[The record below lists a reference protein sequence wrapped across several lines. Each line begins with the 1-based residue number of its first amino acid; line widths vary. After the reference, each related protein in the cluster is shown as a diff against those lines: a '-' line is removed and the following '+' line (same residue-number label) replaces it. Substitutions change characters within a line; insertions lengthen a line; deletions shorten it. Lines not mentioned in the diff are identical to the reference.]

1 MNSKPILSR
10 TTESASGRQAEP
22 TFIAADRQQRHWQIW
37 IDTGGTFTDGVAISP
52 AGERKNVKILSTSA
66 LRGTVVRSIS
76 PTRLEVRES
85 WSAPA
90 GLIRGFRFRLLG
102 SEHEE
107 IRVERYD
114 PDSHLLELSSPLEQE
129 AAPGASFEV
138 ISEEEAPLLATRLL
152 TQTPSDAPLPQCGM
166 RLATTLGTN
175 ALLQRRGA
183 PTALFITSGFEDL
196 LLIGNQQRPD
206 LFSLRIDKPE
216 PLYSAVIAVPE
227 RLDRNG
233 NVLEPLDLGSI
244 VQQDVKVAAVA
255 LLHSYRNPQHEI
267 ELKKRL
273 LEIGFEHVSISSEL
287 APRIKLLPRAH
298 TAVVDAY
305 LSPVIQEYLDRVRTS
320 LGGGRL
326 LVMTS
331 AGGLLD
337 PESYRPKDSLLSG
350 PAGGVVGGALAG
362 RMAGFDM
369 GGTST
374 DVARFDGDYEYSYEH
389 RVGDAHLAA
398 PSLAIESV
406 AAGGGSICWLDG
418 ERLRVG
424 PQSAGA
430 SPGPACYG
438 AGGPLTL
445 TDVNLLLGRLD
456 AARFGIPV
464 GTAPARHRIAEMRER
479 LTERAADEQ
488 LLSGLLAIANETMA
502 DAIRRVSLRRGY
514 DPAEYALVAF
524 GGAGG
529 QHACG
534 VAECLAIREVVIPP
548 DAALLSAV
556 GMGHAV
562 VERFVERQLL
572 EPLKTGWNKV
582 ARRMKKLAGNA
593 VDAVEAAG
601 IPRDAIQVRRRILNL
616 RFAGQ
621 DSSLEIE
628 WRPRISIR
636 KAFEKRY
643 SELFGHRP
651 GQRSVEMESMRV
663 VASSLPPPH
672 AEPGASPEEL
682 RAVPSGETRAYF
694 DGEWRTV
701 PTYERE
707 ELEPGACFE
716 GPALVF
722 ERHSATVVEAA
733 WNGKIDG
740 HGAILLE
747 RSGLA
752 TSATEESRPEAVRLE
767 LFTQRF
773 FTLVKEMGERLERT
787 AVSTNV
793 KERLDFS
800 CALLDP
806 QGELVAN
813 APHIPVHLGS
823 LGICVRRLAE
833 SLTMRPGD
841 CVATNHPDFGGSH
854 LPDVTVV
861 TPVYSDLEDDGL
873 LGYVASRAHHAE
885 IGGILPGSMP
895 PAATNLAEEGVV
907 IPPLRLLDAGRPRW
921 DGIRELLKTGLYPS
935 RKVEDNLSDLQAAVA
950 ANHAGAEAL
959 RALAVQHG
967 VKTVLHYMARLK
979 RLAEERIR
987 DALRSIPDGSY
998 EAQESMDDGTP
1009 LNVRIELSGDG
1020 AAIDFEG
1027 SAGVHDGNLNAT
1039 PAIVHSAVIYFLRLL
1054 LREPLPLNEG
1064 LLRAVSL
1071 SIPHGILSP
1080 SFEDDPR
1087 LSPAIVGGNVETS
1100 QRLVDTLL
1108 KALRLAACSQGTMNN
1123 VIFGN
1128 ERCGYY
1134 ETLGGGCG
1142 AGRDFHGASA
1152 VHSHMTNTRITDPEI
1167 LEHRYPMRVQRF
1179 AIRRGSGGGGLLR
1192 GGDGLV
1198 RELLFLE
1205 PGSLSLLTQHRV
1217 VSPYGMAGGAA
1228 GACGSQRVERAGGE
1242 VLTLGPIDGCDV
1254 GAGDRLIIETPGG
1267 GGYGVPSHGGAK
1279 NGPG

>member
-1 MNSKPILSR
+1 MRAVGP
-10 TTESASGRQAEP
+10 AS
-22 TFIAADRQQRHWQIW
+22 
-37 IDTGGTFTDGVAISP
+37 
-52 AGERKNVKILSTSA
+52 
-66 LRGTVVRSIS
+66 
-76 PTRLEVRES
+76 LEVRES

-90 GLIRGFRFRLLG
+90 GLIDGFRFQLLG

-107 IRVERYD
+107 IKVERYD
-114 PDSHLLELSSPLEQE
+114 SDSHLLYLSSPLDHK
-129 AAPGASFEV
+129 AASGGSFEV
-138 ISEEEAPLLATRLL
+138 ISDEEAPLLAARLL
-152 TQTPSDAPLPQCGM
+152 TRTPSGDPLPRCSM

-183 PTALFITSGFEDL
+183 PTALFITAGFEDL

-206 LFSLRIDKPE
+206 LFSLSIDKPE
-216 PLYSAVIAVPE
+216 PLYSEVVAVHE
-227 RLDRNG
+227 RLDRDG
-233 NVLEPLDLGSI
+233 NILEPLEIDSI
-244 VQQDVKVAAVA
+244 VRRGAKVAAVA

-273 LEIGFEHVSISSEL
+273 LDLGFEHVSISSEL

-320 LGGGRL
+320 LEGGRL

-337 PESYRPKDSLLSG
+337 PGSYRPKDSLLSG
-350 PAGGVVGGALAG
+350 PAGGAVGGALAG
-362 RMAGFDM
+362 RTAGFDKVIGFDM

-374 DVARFDGDYEYSYEH
+374 DVARFDGDYEYIYEH

-398 PSLAIESV
+398 PSMAIESV

-464 GTAPARHRIAEMRER
+464 STAPARERIAEMRQR
-479 LTERAADEQ
+479 LTERAAEEA

-534 VAECLAIREVVIPP
+534 VAECLSIREVVIPP

-562 VERFVERQLL
+562 VERFVERQIL
-572 EPLKTGWNKV
+572 EPLESASNKV
-582 ARRMKKLAGNA
+582 ARRMKRLAEDA

-601 IPRDAIQVRRRILNL
+601 IPREAIQVRRRILNL

-628 WRPRISIR
+628 WRPRISIS

-651 GQRSVEMESMRV
+651 GERGVELESMRV
-663 VASSLPPPH
+663 VASSLPPPPE
-672 AEPGASPEEL
+672 EPGASPVEH
-682 RAVPSGETRAYF
+682 RATPSGDARAYF
-694 DGEWRTV
+694 GGEWRTV
-701 PTYERE
+701 PTYERHR
-707 ELEPGACFE
+707 LEPGARFE

-733 WNGKIDG
+733 WSGRIDG
-740 HGAILLE
+740 RGAIVLE
-747 RSGLA
+747 RIGAAVS
-752 TSATEESRPEAVRLE
+752 SAEESRPEAVRLE

-823 LGICVRRLAE
+823 LGICVRKLAE
-833 SLTMRPGD
+833 RMAMRPGD
-841 CVATNHPDFGGSH
+841 CVATNHPEFGGSH

-861 TPVYSDLEDDGL
+861 TPVFSGPEDDGL

-885 IGGILPGSMP
+885 IGGTLPGSMP

-907 IPPLRLLDAGRPRW
+907 IPPLRLLEAGRPCW
-921 DGIRELLKTGLYPS
+921 KEVRELLKTGPYPS
-935 RKVEDNLSDLQAAVA
+935 RKVEDNLSDLEAAVA

-959 RALAVQHG
+959 RALAAQHG
-967 VKTVLHYMARLK
+967 TKTVLHYMARLK
-979 RLAEERIR
+979 QLAEERIR
-987 DALRSIPDGSY
+987 EALRAMPDGAY
-998 EAQESMDDGTP
+998 EARECMDDGTA
-1009 LNVRIELSGDG
+1009 LQVRIVLSGDS
-1020 AAIDFEG
+1020 ASIDFEG
-1027 SAGVHDGNLNAT
+1027 SAGVHAGNLNAT
-1039 PAIVHSAVIYFLRLL
+1039 PAIVYSTVIYVLRLL

-1108 KALRLAACSQGTMNN
+1108 KALRLCACSQGTMNN

-1128 ERCGYY
+1128 ERYGYY

-1142 AGRDFHGASA
+1142 AGRDFHGAGA

-1167 LEHRYPMRVQRF
+1167 LEHRYPVRVLRF
-1179 AIRRGSGGGGLLR
+1179 VVRRGSGGSGLYR

-1217 VSPYGMAGGAA
+1217 VAPYGMAGGDD
-1228 GACGSQRVERAGGE
+1228 GACGSQRVVRAGGD
-1242 VLTLGPIDGCDV
+1242 VITLGPIDGCEI

-1267 GGYGVPSHGGAK
+1267 GGYGEPIGSS
-1279 NGPG
+1279 

>member
-1 MNSKPILSR
+1 V
-10 TTESASGRQAEP
+10 E
-22 TFIAADRQQRHWQIW
+22 TFVAADWQQRSWRIW
-37 IDTGGTFTDGVAISP
+37 IDTGGTFTDGVGISP
-52 AGERKNVKILSTSA
+52 DGARKNVKILSTSA
-66 LRGTVVRSIS
+66 LRGTVLRPVGPSG
-76 PTRLEVRES
+76 LEVQES

-90 GLIRGFRFRLLG
+90 GLIDGFRFQLLG
-102 SEHEE
+102 AKHREV
-107 IRVERYD
+107 RVERYD
-114 PDSHLLELSSPLEQE
+114 SGSNVLELSSPLEHE
-129 AAPGASFEV
+129 ATPGTSFEV
-138 ISEEEAPLLATRLL
+138 ISDEEAPLLAARLL
-152 TQTPSDAPLPQCGM
+152 TGTSSRAPLPSCSM

-183 PTALFITSGFEDL
+183 PTALFITAGFEDL

-216 PLYSAVIAVPE
+216 PLYSEVIAVHE
-227 RLDRNG
+227 RLDRDG
-233 NVLEPLDLGSI
+233 NILEPLKIDSI
-244 VQQDVKVAAVA
+244 VERSAKVAAVA
-255 LLHSYRNPQHEI
+255 LLHSYRNPEHEI

-273 LEIGFEHVSISSEL
+273 LDTGFEHVSISSEL

-305 LSPVIQEYLDRVRTS
+305 LSPVIQEYLDRVSAS
-320 LGGGRL
+320 LAGGRL

-337 PESYRPKDSLLSG
+337 PGSYRPKDSLLSG

-362 RMAGFDM
+362 RMAGFERIIGFDM

-389 RVGDAHLAA
+389 RVGDARLAA

-424 PQSAGA
+424 PRSAGA

-456 AARFGIPV
+456 ANRFGIPV
-464 GTAPARHRIAEMRER
+464 DAEPARERIAEMRER
-479 LTERAADEQ
+479 LTEKAAEEA

-514 DPAEYALVAF
+514 DPAEHALVAF

-534 VAECLAIREVVIPP
+534 VAECLAIRQVVIPP
-548 DAALLSAV
+548 EAALLSAV

-562 VERFVERQLL
+562 VERFVERQILQ
-572 EPLKTGWNKV
+572 PLKASWKKV
-582 ARRMKKLAGNA
+582 AGLMKSMAISA
-593 VDAVEAAG
+593 VDAVEATG
-601 IPRDAIQVRRRILNL
+601 VPRDAIQVRRRTLNL
-616 RFAGQ
+616 RFSGQ

-628 WRPRISIR
+628 WRPRTSIR

-643 SELFGHRP
+643 AELFGHRP
-651 GQRSVEMESMRV
+651 GERGVELESMRV
-663 VASSLPPPH
+663 VASSLPAPH
-672 AEPGASPEEL
+672 DEPGASPAEH
-682 RAVPSGETRAYF
+682 RAAPSGECRSFFA
-694 DGEWRTV
+694 GEWRTV

-707 ELEPGACFE
+707 ELAPGATFD
-716 GPALVF
+716 GPALIF
-722 ERHSATVVEAA
+722 ERHSATVVEAG
-733 WNGKIDG
+733 WQGHIDG
-740 HGAILLE
+740 HGAIILE
-747 RSGLA
+747 RGVAAA
-752 TSATEESRPEAVRLE
+752 TATEERRPEAVRLE

-806 QGELVAN
+806 EGELVAN

-823 LGICVRRLAE
+823 LGICVRRLAGA
-833 SLTMRPGD
+833 LAMRPGD
-841 CVATNHPDFGGSH
+841 SVVTNHPDFGGSH

-861 TPVYSDLEDDGL
+861 TPVYSGFEEDGL

-885 IGGILPGSMP
+885 IGGISPGSMP
-895 PAATNLAEEGVV
+895 PAATSLAEEGVV
-907 IPPLRLLDAGRPRW
+907 IPPMRVVDAGRPRW
-921 DGIRELLKTGLYPS
+921 EQVRKLLKSGRYPS
-935 RKVEDNLSDLQAAVA
+935 RKVRDNLSDLKAAVA

-959 RALAVQHG
+959 RALAAQHG
-967 VKTVLHYMARLK
+967 VKTVRRYMARLK

-987 DALRSIPDGSY
+987 EALGAMPDGRY
-998 EAQESMDDGTP
+998 EAEELLDDGTA
-1009 LNVRIELSGDG
+1009 LGVRFELSGDG
-1020 AAIDFEG
+1020 ASIDFEG
-1027 SAGVHDGNLNAT
+1027 SAAVHEGNLNAT
-1039 PAIVHSAVIYFLRLL
+1039 PAIVHSAVIYVLRLL

-1071 SIPHGILSP
+1071 GIPPGILSP
-1080 SFEDDPR
+1080 SFMEDPA

-1108 KALRLAACSQGTMNN
+1108 KALRLCACSQGTMNN

-1128 ERCGYY
+1128 ERYGYY

-1142 AGRDFHGASA
+1142 AGRDFHGAAA

-1167 LEHRYPMRVQRF
+1167 LEHRYPMRVLRF
-1179 AIRRGSGGGGLLR
+1179 AVRRGSGGEGLHR

-1205 PGSLSLLTQHRV
+1205 PGSLSVLTQHRA
-1217 VSPYGMAGGAA
+1217 VSPYGMAGGED
-1228 GACGSQRVERAGGE
+1228 GARGSQRVVRAGGTI
-1242 VLTLGPIDGCDV
+1242 LALGPIDGCEV

-1267 GGYGVPSHGGAK
+1267 GGYGEPSGSS
-1279 NGPG
+1279 